1 MDWLIDLF
9 AKPSVGQQVLALS
22 LTAAIGIMLGKVKVK
37 GVSLGGAVCRN
48 LASFSLSIQSVCK

>member
-1 MDWLIDLF
+1 MDWLFDLF

-37 GVSLGGAVCRN
+37 GVSLGGAG
-48 LASFSLSIQSVCK
+48 AFS